1 MSQEN
6 VETLRTAYVAF
17 SRGDLDS
24 FLDYLDPNVEVDPG
38 LIAPDQS
45 ASRYVGRQ
53 EVRKFLE
60 TIVVGPWE
68 AVITEPLK
76 MIEIDD
82 SRVLSIDR
90 WHFRGRDGIEIEMEL
105 PNLFSFRDGRIVRI
119 HGFTDRA
126 KALEAVGLSEQD
138 ARPD

>member
-17 SRGDLDS
+17 SRGDLDR

-38 LIAPDQS
+38 LMAPDQS

-53 EVRKFLE
+53 EVRKFFE

-68 AVITEPLK
+68 AVITESLK

-90 WHFRGRDGIEIEMEL
+90 WRFQGRDGIEIEMEL
-105 PNLFSFRDGRIVRI
+105 PNLFSFRDGLILRIR
-119 HGFTDRA
+119 GFTDRA
-126 KALEAVGLSEQD
+126 EALEAVGLKG
-138 ARPD
+138 